1 MKGHVTRMLVI
12 SDHEQ
17 LAAAL
22 SRDCQPWR
30 AMIVGIDGRDGEG
43 KSRLARFLAWRLEMP
58 CLETDTFLQTRT
70 GTYAVKTEDLRRAVR
85 TRLDLKRPVI
95 VEGVF
100 LLRTLELIG
109 ESVDRLVYVN
119 KEPANDTSGFEI
131 DLANYRSTFRPE
143 ARADYSYRW
152 ADPDYR

>member
-1 MKGHVTRMLVI
+1 MLVT
-12 SDHEQ
+12 SDQEQ

-22 SRDCQPWR
+22 AGDCQSWR
-30 AMIVGIDGRDGEG
+30 AMIIGIDGRDGEG

-58 CLETDTFLQTRT
+58 CLETDTFLQTGT
-70 GTYAVKTEDLRRAVR
+70 GTYSLRIDDLRRAIR

-100 LLRTLELIG
+100 LLRTLQLIG

-131 DLANYRSTFRPE
+131 ELANYRSTFRPD
-143 ARADYSYRW
+143 ARADYCYRW